1 MIKKQMAWGLAT
13 LLVSALGV
21 VGVIGIIGL
30 LSLQLTGCSSDE
42 PPLSHTQPAGAVPV
56 KGMVTMLDLGADQC
70 IPCKM
75 MVPVMEKVEK
85 KYKGKAAIVF
95 IDVWKN
101 KEPAK
106 RFGIRAIPTQI
117 FFDKEGKEV
126 YRHTGFMGEADIDLQ
141 LKKMGVG

>member
-1 MIKKQMAWGLAT
+1 MTQKIRN
-13 LLVSALGV
+13 VALGLFL
-21 VGVIGIIGL
+21 IGL
-30 LSLQLTGCSSDE
+30 MGLPLYGCSSDE
-42 PPLSHTQPAGAVPV
+42 PPASHPQTVGIVPV
-56 KGMVTMLDLGADQC
+56 KGMVTMVDLGADQC

-95 IDVWKN
+95 IDVWKD

-117 FFDKEGKEV
+117 FFDKGGKEV
-126 YRHTGFMGEADIDLQ
+126 YRHTGFMGEADIVSQ

>member
-1 MIKKQMAWGLAT
+1 MQKRIKT
-13 LLVSALGV
+13 IALGV
-21 VGVIGIIGL
+21 VVLMGIIGVFW
-30 LSLQLTGCSSDE
+30 SQFSQTPSEATFPENAVSDE
-42 PPLSHTQPAGAVPV
+42 VAVPV
-56 KGMVTMLDLGADQC
+56 KGMATMVDLGANEC

-85 KYKGKAAIVF
+85 KYDGKAAIVF

-126 YRHTGFMGEADIDLQ
+126 HRHEGFMGEADIDRIF
-141 LKKMGVG
+141 KKMGVS

>member
-1 MIKKQMAWGLAT
+1 MKKRIQIA
-13 LLVSALGV
+13 ALGFF
-21 VGVIGIIGL
+21 L
-30 LSLQLTGCSSDE
+30 LLAVMGALRFQFSGKAAETKVQE
-42 PPLSHTQPAGAVPV
+42 SHEAINVPV
-56 KGMVTMLDLGADQC
+56 KGMATMVDLGANEC

-117 FFDKEGKEV
+117 FFDKGGKEI
-126 YRHTGFMGEADIDLQ
+126 YRHEGFMGETDIDRIFE
-141 LKKMGVG
+141 KMGVS

>member
-1 MIKKQMAWGLAT
+1 MKKRILIAGLCLVVLLAAGAAFMFQYSPKDKMATVAGA
-13 LLVSALGV
+13 
-21 VGVIGIIGL
+21 I
-30 LSLQLTGCSSDE
+30 E
-42 PPLSHTQPAGAVPV
+42 PAGIPV
-56 KGMVTMLDLGADQC
+56 KGMPTMVDLGAKEC

-85 KYKGKAAIVF
+85 KYKGKAAIIF

-117 FFDKEGKEV
+117 FFDDQGKEV
-126 YRHTGFMGEADIDLQ
+126 YRHVGFMSEAAIDGIF
-141 LKKMGVG
+141 KKMGVS

>member
-1 MIKKQMAWGLAT
+1 MTHKIRNA
-13 LLVSALGV
+13 ALGLLLL
-21 VGVIGIIGL
+21 GL
-30 LSLQLTGCSSDE
+30 MGLPLYGCSSDE
-42 PPLSHTQPAGAVPV
+42 PPSSHPQPAGVVPV
-56 KGMVTMLDLGADQC
+56 RGMVTMVDLGADSC

-75 MVPVMEKVEK
+75 MAPIIEKLEK
-85 KYKGKAAIVF
+85 DYRGKAAIVF
-95 IDVWKN
+95 IDVWKD

-126 YRHTGFMGEADIDLQ
+126 YRHTGFMGEADIVSQ

>member
-1 MIKKQMAWGLAT
+1 MQKRIKT
-13 LLVSALGV
+13 IVLGV
-21 VGVIGIIGL
+21 VALMGIVGV
-30 LSLQLTGCSSDE
+30 LSLQLSGCSSDE
-42 PPLSHTQPAGAVPV
+42 TTASHSQVPGVVPV
-56 KGMVTMLDLGADQC
+56 KGMPTMVDLGANEC

-75 MVPVMEKVEK
+75 MMPVLEKVEK

-95 IDVWKN
+95 IDVWKD

-126 YRHTGFMGEADIDLQ
+126 FRHEGFMGESEIDRVF
-141 LKKMGVG
+141 KKIGVG

>member
-1 MIKKQMAWGLAT
+1 MTRKIRNAT
-13 LLVSALGV
+13 L
-21 VGVIGIIGL
+21 GL
-30 LSLQLTGCSSDE
+30 LLLCLMGLPLYGCSSDE
-42 PPLSHTQPAGAVPV
+42 PPASHPQPAGVVPV
-56 KGMVTMLDLGADQC
+56 KGMVTMVDLGANEC

-85 KYKGKAAIVF
+85 KYQGKAAIVF

-126 YRHTGFMGEADIDLQ
+126 YRHEGFMGEAEIDRIF
-141 LKKMGVG
+141 KKMGAS